1 MSEPIGPDGAL
12 PATAVPGT
20 PASDVPGVHVTLS
33 TASVFPRRVPYAFE
47 AAAEIGYDGIEVMI
61 WSEEATRN
69 PLTLARYSA
78 ETGVPVR
85 SVHAPTL
92 LVSQRVWGRAPG
104 PKLDRTVEMAQEL
117 GATTV
122 VVHPPFRWQFKYARQ
137 FEEQV
142 ATLTENTDVTI
153 AVENM
158 YPWRGGGR
166 ELQAYLPGW
175 DPAEHGYDAVT
186 LDLSHASVAQQDGM
200 KLLSIFG
207 DRLRHLHLADGT
219 GSPRDE
225 HLVPGRGTMRC
236 DKVLAELAR
245 QGWQGDVC
253 LEISTR
259 GRSAEERTADLREAL
274 TYARTHLGLNAD
286 VPAS

>member
-1 MSEPIGPDGAL
+1 MQEPIGSDGA
-12 PATAVPGT
+12 VPDT
-20 PASDVPGVHVTLS
+20 VAPGVHVTLS

-47 AAAEIGYDGIEVMI
+47 AAAEAGYDGIEVMI

-69 PLTLARYSA
+69 PITLARYAA
-78 ETGVPVR
+78 ETGMPVR

-117 GATTV
+117 GASTV
-122 VVHPPFRWQFKYARQ
+122 VVHPPFRWQYRYARQ

-142 ATLTENTDVTI
+142 ATLTETTGVTI

-166 ELQAYLPGW
+166 EMQAYLPGW
-175 DPAEHGYDAVT
+175 DPTDHGYDAVT
-186 LDLSHASVAQQDGM
+186 LDLSHASVAQQDGLD
-200 KLLSIFG
+200 LLRIFG
-207 DRLRHLHLADGT
+207 DRLRHLHLADGS
-219 GSPRDE
+219 GSARDE
-225 HLVPGRGTMRC
+225 HLVPGRGTMQC

-245 QGWQGDVC
+245 RGWQGDVC

-259 GRSAEERTADLREAL
+259 GRSPLERKSDLAEAL
-274 TYARTHLGLNAD
+274 NYARTHLTVVAYVTTPRLTTGGA
-286 VPAS
+286 

>member
-1 MSEPIGPDGAL
+1 MQEPIGSDG
-12 PATAVPGT
+12 TA
-20 PASDVPGVHVTLS
+20 PGVAPGVQVTLS

-47 AAAEIGYDGIEVMI
+47 AAAEAGYDGIEVMI

-69 PLTLARYSA
+69 PLTLARHAA
-78 ETGVPVR
+78 ETGMPVR
-85 SVHAPTL
+85 SLHAPTL

-117 GATTV
+117 GAGTV

-142 ATLTENTDVTI
+142 AALSESTGVTI

-166 ELQAYLPGW
+166 EMQAYLPGW
-175 DPAEHGYDAVT
+175 DPADHGYDSVT
-186 LDLSHASVAQQDGM
+186 LDLSHASVAQQDGLE
-200 KLLSIFG
+200 LLETFG
-207 DRLRHLHLADGT
+207 DRLHHLHLADGT
-219 GSPRDE
+219 SSARDE

-236 DKVLAELAR
+236 DKVLAELSR
-245 QGWQGDVC
+245 RGWQGDVC

-259 GRSAEERTADLREAL
+259 GRSAVERTADLAEAL
-274 TYARTHLGLNAD
+274 AYARDHLGAGAGVTVPD
-286 VPAS
+286 VTSRT

>member
-1 MSEPIGPDGAL
+1 MPELLGSELAARDVGGPGAQ
-12 PATAVPGT
+12 
-20 PASDVPGVHVTLS
+20 VTLS

-47 AAAEIGYDGIEVMI
+47 TAASAGYDGIEVMI

-69 PLTLARYSA
+69 SLTLARYAA

-92 LVSQRVWGRAPG
+92 LVSQRVWGRSPG
-104 PKLDRTVEMAQEL
+104 PKLDRTVDMAGEL
-117 GATTV
+117 GARTV

-142 ATLTENTDVTI
+142 ARLTEETGITI

-186 LDLSHASVAQQDGM
+186 LDLSHASVAQQDGVT
-200 KLLSIFG
+200 LLEIFG
-207 DRLRHLHLADGT
+207 DRLRHLHLADGN
-219 GSPRDE
+219 GSARDE
-225 HLVPGRGTMRC
+225 HLVPGRGSMGC
-236 DKVLAELAR
+236 DKVLAELGR
-245 QGWQGDVC
+245 RSWQGDICV
-253 LEISTR
+253 EISTR
-259 GRSAEERTADLREAL
+259 GRSGEERTADLTDAL
-274 TYARTHLGLNAD
+274 RYARSHLRAGAE
-286 VPAS
+286 VTAA

>member
-1 MSEPIGPDGAL
+1 MQEPIGSDRIAPGA
-12 PATAVPGT
+12 AT
-20 PASDVPGVHVTLS
+20 PGVHVTLS

-47 AAAEIGYDGIEVMI
+47 AAAEAGYDGVEVMI

-69 PLTLARYSA
+69 ALTLARYAA
-78 ETGVPVR
+78 ETGMPVR
-85 SVHAPTL
+85 SLHAPTL

-117 GATTV
+117 GASTV

-142 ATLTENTDVTI
+142 AILTEATGVTI

-166 ELQAYLPGW
+166 EMQAYLPGW
-175 DPAEHGYDAVT
+175 DPADHGYDAVT
-186 LDLSHASVAQQDGM
+186 LDLSHASVAQQGGLE
-200 KLLSIFG
+200 LLEIFG

-219 GSPRDE
+219 SSARDE
-225 HLVPGRGTMRC
+225 HLVPGRGTMDC
-236 DKVLAELAR
+236 DKVLAELTR
-245 QGWQGDVC
+245 RGWQGDVC

-259 GRSAEERTADLREAL
+259 GRSATERTADLAEAL
-274 TYARTHLGLNAD
+274 AYARAHLGTGAGVSVPR
-286 VPAS
+286 VPAGGS

>member
-1 MSEPIGPDGAL
+1 MLEPIGSDGTEPDAGASG
-12 PATAVPGT
+12 A
-20 PASDVPGVHVTLS
+20 HVTLS

-47 AAAEIGYDGIEVMI
+47 AAAEAGYDGIEVMI
-61 WSEEATRN
+61 WSEETTRN
-69 PLTLARYSA
+69 PLSLARYAA

-85 SVHAPTL
+85 SLHAPTL

-104 PKLDRTVEMAQEL
+104 PKLDRTVEMALEL
-117 GATTV
+117 GAATV

-142 ATLTENTDVTI
+142 AALTETTGVTI

-166 ELQAYLPGW
+166 EMQAYLPGW
-175 DPAEHGYDAVT
+175 DPADHGYDAVT

-200 KLLSIFG
+200 ELLEIFEG
-207 DRLRHLHLADGT
+207 RLAHLHLADGS
-219 GSPRDE
+219 GSARDE
-225 HLVPGRGTMRC
+225 HLVPGRGIMQC
-236 DKVLAELAR
+236 DKVLAELGR
-245 QGWQGDVC
+245 RGWQGDVC

-259 GRSAEERTADLREAL
+259 GRSADERKADLVEGLA
-274 TYARTHLGLNAD
+274 YARTHLGAGAG
-286 VPAS
+286 VTTR

>member
-1 MSEPIGPDGAL
+1 MQEPIGFDRTAPDTTL
-12 PATAVPGT
+12 
-20 PASDVPGVHVTLS
+20 PGVHVTLS

-47 AAAEIGYDGIEVMI
+47 AAASAGYDGVEVMI

-69 PLTLARYSA
+69 ALTLARHSA
-78 ETGVPVR
+78 ETGMPVR
-85 SVHAPTL
+85 SLHAPSL

-104 PKLDRTVEMAQEL
+104 PKLHRTVDMAQEL
-117 GATTV
+117 GAATV

-142 ATLTENTDVTI
+142 ATLTENTGVTI

-166 ELQAYLPGW
+166 EMQAYLPGW
-175 DPAEHGYDAVT
+175 DPTDHSYDAVT
-186 LDLSHASVAQQDGM
+186 LDLSHASVAQQDGLE
-200 KLLSIFG
+200 LLEIFG

-219 GSPRDE
+219 GSARDE
-225 HLVPGRGTMRC
+225 HLVPGRGTMKC
-236 DKVLAELAR
+236 DKVLAELGR
-245 QGWQGDVC
+245 RGWQGDVC

-259 GRSAEERTADLREAL
+259 GRSAEERTADLAEAL
-274 TYARTHLGLNAD
+274 AYARAHLGTGAGIPAPR
-286 VPAS
+286 VPAAGS